1 MCPAKELK
9 VSSSIAPF
17 SPQRVSCLLG
27 YTQLPG
33 ERMRRAKSKE
43 QEDDDDAAG
52 DGGEGREREKSEK
65 EREKDAK
72 ESAS

>member
-1 MCPAKELK
+1 MCPAKEVK

-17 SPQRVSCLLG
+17 NPQRTPGLLE

-33 ERMRRAKSKE
+33 ERMRRAKNKRTTTTMPMMETNEEKE
-43 QEDDDDAAG
+43 RKA
-52 DGGEGREREKSEK
+52 KK